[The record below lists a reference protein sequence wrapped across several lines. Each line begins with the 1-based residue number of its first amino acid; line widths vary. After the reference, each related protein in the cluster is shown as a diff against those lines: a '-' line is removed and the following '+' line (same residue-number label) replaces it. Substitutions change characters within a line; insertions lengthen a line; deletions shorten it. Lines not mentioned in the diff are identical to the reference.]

1 MSVWR
6 RQTIVIKIIVSV
18 QTHVEV
24 SPVLVILDIVEMV
37 YDAMVIIH

>member
-6 RQTIVIKIIVSV
+6 IQTIVIKIMVSV

-37 YDAMVIIH
+37 WDAMVIIH